1 MMRNMPTLEPVMP
14 KGSTPR
20 MRLRF
25 LALIERNF
33 ALIKRYIGWEVV
45 WVFYNITNA
54 LCIGFIGVTQGK
66 EHVMF
71 LVVGALVWGF
81 LSLLFHELAEQVQWE
96 RWEGTIEYTF
106 MAPLHRLVYLLG
118 NCFYAIVYGVFRSVL
133 LVGVLALFLGLSFKG
148 ANIAGAIVVLVVSG
162 LSFMGLG
169 LIAAILPVLST
180 ERGAQATHIFQAL
193 ILLVSGVYYDISVLP
208 KWIQPLSVISPATYT
223 LRAIRAALL
232 EGASFKALLP
242 DILLLAGIG
251 VVLVPFG
258 FFIFTLAERWAKRKG
273 KLKRNG

>member
-1 MMRNMPTLEPVMP
+1 MRNMPTLEPVMP
-14 KGSTPR
+14 REATPR

-25 LALIERNF
+25 LAMIERNF
-33 ALIKRYIGWEVV
+33 SLIKRYLGWEAV
-45 WVFYNITNA
+45 WVFYSIVNA
-54 LCIGFIGVTQGK
+54 LCIGFIGVSQGK
-66 EHVMF
+66 EQVMY

-96 RWEGTIEYTF
+96 RWEGTIEYSF
-106 MAPLHRLVYLLG
+106 MAPMHRLAYLLG
-118 NCFYAIVYGVFRSVL
+118 NCFYAIVYGVFRSAL
-133 LVGVLALFLGLSFKG
+133 LLGVLAVFLGLSFKG
-148 ANIAGAIVVLVVSG
+148 ANILGSLVVLIVSG

-193 ILLVSGVYYDISVLP
+193 ILLVSGVYYEISVLP
-208 KWIQPLSVISPATYT
+208 KWVQPLSVISPATYT

-232 EGASFKALLP
+232 EGATFAELAP
-242 DILLLAGIG
+242 TILLLAGVG
-251 VVLVPFG
+251 VVLVPIG

>member
-1 MMRNMPTLEPVMP
+1 
-14 KGSTPR
+14 

-25 LALIERNF
+25 LAMIERNF
-33 ALIKRYIGWEVV
+33 SLIKRYLGWEAV
-45 WVFYNITNA
+45 WVFYSIVNA
-54 LCIGFIGVTQGK
+54 LCIGFIGVSQGK
-66 EHVMF
+66 EQVMY

-96 RWEGTIEYTF
+96 RWEGTIEYSF
-106 MAPLHRLVYLLG
+106 MAPMHRLAYLLG
-118 NCFYAIVYGVFRSVL
+118 NCFYAIVYGVFRSAL
-133 LVGVLALFLGLSFKG
+133 LLGVLAVFLGLSFKG
-148 ANIAGAIVVLVVSG
+148 ANILGSLVVLIVSG

-193 ILLVSGVYYDISVLP
+193 ILLVSGVYYEISVLP
-208 KWIQPLSVISPATYT
+208 KWVQPLSVISPATYT

-232 EGASFKALLP
+232 EGATFAELAP
-242 DILLLAGIG
+242 TILLLAGVG
-251 VVLVPFG
+251 VVLVPIG